1 MTKKFINGVNIYLEE
16 LNYRNVNKN
25 YQKWLKNK
33 SINKYLEVRFKK
45 NINTKYV
52 REFIKNSKL
61 NKNIILFGIFTKLNV
76 HIGNLKLE
84 LNRDHKRSDLGILI
98 GEKKYF
104 GKGFGTEA
112 IKLATK
118 FIFEN
123 TKIEFMYAGIYR
135 NNIASI
141 TSFKRSKWKRN
152 GVLKNYWLFENKR
165 VDEIVFSITKNEFKK
180 TYKK

>member
-1 MTKKFINGVNIYLEE
+1 MTKKFINGLNIYLEE

-52 REFIKNSKL
+52 REFIKNSKS

-84 LNRDHKRSDLGILI
+84 LNKDHKKVTL
-98 GEKKYF
+98 
-104 GKGFGTEA
+104 
-112 IKLATK
+112 
-118 FIFEN
+118 
-123 TKIEFMYAGIYR
+123 EF
-135 NNIASI
+135 S
-141 TSFKRSKWKRN
+141 
-152 GVLKNYWLFENKR
+152 
-165 VDEIVFSITKNEFKK
+165 
-180 TYKK
+180 